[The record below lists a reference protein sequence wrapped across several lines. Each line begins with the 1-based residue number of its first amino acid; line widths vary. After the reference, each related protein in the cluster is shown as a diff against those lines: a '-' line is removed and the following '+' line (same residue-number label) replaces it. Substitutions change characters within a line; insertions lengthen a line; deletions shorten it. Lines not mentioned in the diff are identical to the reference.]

1 MRSKLIILLLFA
13 LLFNLNTSGQ
23 NKFGYLENL
32 IDKAIELNPNIK
44 MLQAKLEAAKTRPA
58 QNSNLPDPIL
68 SVGVTNLPVNS
79 FSFSQ
84 EPMTGKMVSLSQA
97 FPFPGKLTTTSEV
110 FDKDIEIVR
119 QEIEEEKN
127 KLRLKIADAYF
138 QLSFVRDKIRLTK
151 ATKDLFETIKE
162 VVQTKYEVNEASQQN
177 IFKIDLELSKLDDSL
192 FEMQSQEQIALS
204 TINSLLFQKS
214 SSHIESLGLE
224 SFYVFDVP
232 VIDSLI
238 IKAEQ
243 TKPTL
248 VQIQLMKNKTL
259 KLEEL
264 SEYEFYPDFNLTLQY
279 SQRDEIASTNT
290 DLNDFFSV
298 ILGIKL
304 PINYGGKKSAKVSEA
319 VSLQQLYD
327 EQYQN
332 NLQMLRIALEASTA
346 KLKSLIQR
354 ENLIKD
360 ASLIQAEEN
369 FNASLASYQVNKI
382 DFINVADALNKF
394 LSIQIDLYKIR
405 ADYYQEIAQVE
416 YLTGANLLKQ
426 AR

>member
-1 MRSKLIILLLFA
+1 
-13 LLFNLNTSGQ
+13 
-23 NKFGYLENL
+23 
-32 IDKAIELNPNIK
+32 
-44 MLQAKLEAAKTRPA
+44 
-58 QNSNLPDPIL
+58 
-68 SVGVTNLPVNS
+68 
-79 FSFSQ
+79 
-84 EPMTGKMVSLSQA
+84 
-97 FPFPGKLTTTSEV
+97 
-110 FDKDIEIVR
+110 
-119 QEIEEEKN
+119 
-127 KLRLKIADAYF
+127 
-138 QLSFVRDKIRLTK
+138 
-151 ATKDLFETIKE
+151 
-162 VVQTKYEVNEASQQN
+162 
-177 IFKIDLELSKLDDSL
+177 
-192 FEMQSQEQIALS
+192 
-204 TINSLLFQKS
+204 
-214 SSHIESLGLE
+214 
-224 SFYVFDVP
+224 

-238 IKAEQ
+238 IKAKQ
-243 TKPTL
+243 TKPAL

-264 SEYEFYPDFNLTLQY
+264 SEYDFYPDFNLTLQY

-298 ILGIKL
+298 ILGIKI

-360 ASLIQAEEN
+360 ALLIQAEEN
-369 FNASLASYQVNKI
+369 FNAALASYQVNKI

-405 ADYYQEIAQVE
+405 ADYYKEIAQVE
-416 YLTGANLLKQ
+416 YLTGSNLLKQ